1 MSLAEKRLYYHDS
14 YCTRFTGVVTS
25 CREAE
30 GRWLV
35 RLDQTAFYPTSGGQ
49 PHDTGRLGDARVL
62 DVFVENGEVVHATD
76 RPLPEGEAVEG
87 EIDWVRRHDFMQQH
101 CGQHVLSASFEQL
114 YGMDT
119 VGFHLGAEWVT
130 VDLDAEPTWDQV
142 AEAERLANQVV
153 WEDRPVYARFV
164 TKEEL
169 AALPLRRAPKVNED
183 VRVVTIE
190 GFDHNPCGG
199 THPHRTGEI
208 GLIKVV
214 KTERMRGG
222 TRLTFVCGKRALRV
236 VQARFE
242 AVNEL
247 ARRLSVSV
255 EDLPAAVEKLSQEAQ
270 GAQKRMRVLQDQ
282 WLDLRAEA
290 LVRRAAPEGGD
301 VQGGPWIC
309 DAVEDV
315 DTADA
320 LRGLAQ
326 RVTGREGGATVCAL
340 AADTGERVSLV
351 VVSRDPRV
359 DAGTVVR
366 AALAAHAGRGG
377 GNAKQGQGSAP
388 LVPGTD
394 ASTVCETVRRVLASL
409 A

>member
-14 YCTRFTGVVTS
+14 YRTRFTGVVTS
-25 CREAE
+25 CRQAG

-49 PHDTGRLGDARVL
+49 PHDTGRLGPAQVL
-62 DVFVENGEVVHATD
+62 DVFVEEGEVVHATD
-76 RPLPEGEAVEG
+76 RPLPTGEAAEG
-87 EIDWVRRHDFMQQH
+87 EIDWERRHDFMQQH
-101 CGQHVLSASFEQL
+101 CGQHVLSASFERL
-114 YGMDT
+114 YDIDT
-119 VGFHLGAEWVT
+119 VGFHLGDEWVT
-130 VDLDAEPTWDQV
+130 VDLDAELTWDQV

-164 TKEEL
+164 TEEEL
-169 AALPLRRAPKVNED
+169 AVLPLRRPPKVDED
-183 VRVVTIE
+183 VRIVTIE

-199 THPHRTGEI
+199 THPRRTGEI

-214 KTERMRGG
+214 KMERMRGG

-270 GAQKRMRVLQDQ
+270 GAQKRMRMLQDQ
-282 WLDLRAEA
+282 WLDLRAKA
-290 LVRRAAPEGGD
+290 LVRRVAPEGGEPP
-301 VQGGPWIC
+301 GRPWVC
-309 DAVEDV
+309 EALEDV

-326 RVTGREGGATVCAL
+326 RVAAREDGATVCAL

-359 DAGTVVR
+359 DAAAVVR
-366 AALAAHAGRGG
+366 AALEPHAGRGG

-388 LVPGTD
+388 SAPGTD
-394 ASTVCETVRRVLASL
+394 ASAVCDTVRRVLASF